1 MNRNLLATTLAGAVL
16 APMLLATMAQ
26 AEPKLGSRLIQ
37 RETRDTTRARDNGS
51 AVRAAHRFAAC
62 LYLKRGASVR
72 GLMTSLAPADQERY
86 ERSLSRQV
94 DCNNS
99 VTLSD
104 GAVAEGLQIT
114 SSPDVMRGMY
124 AEAIL
129 DTIKDDEALQ
139 PAPSQASYTREWFAI
154 TGRDPI
160 VDEMAVCVAD
170 QNPAGIR
177 ALLATSAETPE
188 ELAAARALAPSL
200 GPCLPQGATLKAN
213 RQGLRA
219 ALAEALFHR
228 ATAPALAATN

>member
-1 MNRNLLATTLAGAVL
+1 MTPRPLPAAAMLASALLGA
-16 APMLLATMAQ
+16 MAQ
-26 AEPKLGSRLIQ
+26 AEPRLGSRLIE
-37 RETRDTTRARDNGS
+37 RERTANAREDGG

-62 LYLKRGASVR
+62 LYAKREASVR
-72 GLMTSLAPADQERY
+72 GFMTSLTPADQERY
-86 ERSLSRQV
+86 ERNLSRSV
-94 DCNNS
+94 ECNSS

-104 GAVAEGLQIT
+104 GSIAEGARIT
-114 SSPDVMRGMY
+114 TSPDVMRGLY

-139 PAPSQASYTREWFAI
+139 PLSPQPSYTRDWFAI
-154 TGRDPI
+154 TGRDAV
-160 VDEMAVCVAD
+160 VDEMAVCVAE

-188 ELAAARALAPSL
+188 EMAAARALTPTL

-228 ATAPALAATN
+228 ATAPALATTN